1 MKYNYLIYIGR
12 FQPFHNG
19 HKYIIEEG
27 LKISNNIIVFCGSSN
42 QTRTLQNPFT
52 FTERRKFILNSFS
65 ELHINKI
72 QIAPLDDCE
81 NDIEWIKRVEK
92 KVRRM
97 VRNTPE
103 NRVALIGHTKDNSCY
118 YLKLF
123 EKWKYFEI
131 KNFAEINATYIR
143 NAIFITNDKC
153 KIENKIKKLVPPEVL
168 KFILDFLDTKHYLD
182 LQNLYILQNA

>member
-27 LKISNNIIVFCGSSN
+27 LKISNNIIIFCGSSN
-42 QTRTLQNPFT
+42 QTRTLKNPFT
-52 FTERRKFILNSFS
+52 YTERRKCILNSFS
-65 ELHINKI
+65 KLYRNKI
-72 QIAPLDDCE
+72 HIKSLDDCE

-92 KVRRM
+92 IVE
-97 VRNTPE
+97 NTPE

-131 KNFAEINATYIR
+131 KNFADIDATYIR
-143 NAIFITNDKC
+143 NVIFNTNDKYQ
-153 KIENKIKKLVPPEVL
+153 IENTIKKLVPPEVL
-168 KFILDFLDTKHYLD
+168 KFILDFLDTKLYLD
-182 LQNLYILQNA
+182 LKDLYTSQNA

>member
-52 FTERRKFILNSFS
+52 YTERRKFILNSFS

-97 VRNTPE
+97 VRNT
-103 NRVALIGHTKDNSCY
+103 
-118 YLKLF
+118 
-123 EKWKYFEI
+123 
-131 KNFAEINATYIR
+131 
-143 NAIFITNDKC
+143 
-153 KIENKIKKLVPPEVL
+153 
-168 KFILDFLDTKHYLD
+168 
-182 LQNLYILQNA
+182 

>member
-52 FTERRKFILNSFS
+52 YTERRRFILNSFS
-65 ELHINKI
+65 ELYMNKI

-81 NDIEWIKRVEK
+81 NDIEWIKKVEK
-92 KVRRM
+92 KVQKI
-97 VRNTPE
+97 VGNSPE
-103 NRVALIGHTKDNSCY
+103 NRVALIGHTKDNSSY

-143 NAIFITNDKC
+143 DLIFTTNDKYQ
-153 KIENKIKKLVPPEVL
+153 IENKIKKLVPSEVL

>member
-27 LKISNNIIVFCGSSN
+27 LKISNTIIVFCGSSN
-42 QTRTLQNPFT
+42 QTRTLKNPFT
-52 FTERRKFILNSFS
+52 YTERRKFILNSFS
-65 ELHINKI
+65 ELYINKI
-72 QIAPLDDCE
+72 QVAPLDDCE
-81 NDIEWIKRVEK
+81 NDIEWIKNVEK
-92 KVRRM
+92 KVQKIIK
-97 VRNTPE
+97 NTPE

-131 KNFAEINATYIR
+131 KNFADIDATYIR
-143 NAIFITNDKC
+143 NVIFNTTDKYQ
-153 KIENKIKKLVPPEVL
+153 IENTLNKLVPPKVL
-168 KFILDFLDTKHYLD
+168 KFILDFLDTKLYLD
-182 LQNLYILQNA
+182 LQNLYTSQNA